1 MNIDS
6 IAFYTDHVLPFIVK
20 FTTCIGCIT
29 HTDLLRTIL
38 SVWNRAALAG
48 HRSRA
53 ADGLV
58 FPLLLQTCLVFFP
71 ALIFFPYQH
80 ILQWPPFTTYYINI
94 YFPLYYFSS
103 TLSWLSGNSPSQYLL
118 NEAGENSYLQI
129 TKKGQ
134 NTCAEL
140 EFYVFTL
147 LTARSSWKFDSQ
159 ICRLCYSKPT
169 NR

>member
-1 MNIDS
+1 MYRMHHTYRPPQNYPQCVKQRCFGRS
-6 IAFYTDHVLPFIVK
+6 QKQSCRWSCLPSPSAELFG
-20 FTTCIGCIT
+20 F
-29 HTDLLRTIL
+29 L
-38 SVWNRAALAG
+38 S
-48 HRSRA
+48 SS
-53 ADGLV
+53 
-58 FPLLLQTCLVFFP
+58 
-71 ALIFFPYQH
+71 IFFPYQH

-147 LTARSSWKFDSQ
+147 LTARNSCKFDSQ
-159 ICRLCYSKPT
+159 MCKLCYSKPT